1 MVMPDLVL
9 SVCPICDSRH
19 SVFRQSAAVQDRE
32 MVWYECRTCSSFL
45 LWAGSDQWIYQKVG
59 CPEKAHL
66 LKQTLTTA
74 ELEAMAEA
82 AAEKLTKVLEP
93 AEQEEPEWGA
103 RLNTVWQRKATDY
116 PRWVTK
122 AAVPGWGDKG
132 LFVWHRDSKTITKLR
147 PTQAARLLDF
157 LQTEEAWKQQG
168 IEVFETP
175 VQLKLGDPDWKP
187 EDPRVN
193 LIALDPSQAQELFKL
208 LTEKESELRQMAKEE
223 EEDTQRRWAQVF
235 DLLLSARKRT
245 RTDELKR
252 ETGYE

>member
-1 MVMPDLVL
+1 MQIPKP
-9 SVCPICDSRH
+9 S
-19 SVFRQSAAVQDRE
+19 
-32 MVWYECRTCSSFL
+32 
-45 LWAGSDQWIYQKVG
+45 
-59 CPEKAHL
+59 
-66 LKQTLTTA
+66 
-74 ELEAMAEA
+74 
-82 AAEKLTKVLEP
+82 

-157 LQTEEAWKQQG
+157 LQTEEVWKQQG

-193 LIALDPSQAQELFKL
+193 LIALDPSQAQELCEL

-223 EEDTQRRWAQVF
+223 EEDAQRRWAQV
-235 DLLLSARKRT
+235 LTCS
-245 RTDELKR
+245 
-252 ETGYE
+252 